1 MKVNLLIDTPET
13 ELLEMLSTEK
23 DKLDKMKMSHAV
35 SPLENPK
42 LITSTRKVIA
52 RIKTELSN
60 RKIIDKNIKK

>member
-1 MKVNLLIDTPET
+1 MKSTILIDTPEN
-13 ELLEMLSTEK
+13 ELLEMLETQK
-23 DKLDKMKMSHAV
+23 DKLDKMKMSHEI

-60 RKIIDKNIKK
+60 RKNKS

>member
-1 MKVNLLIDTPET
+1 MKASILIDTPEN
-13 ELLEMLSTEK
+13 ELLEMLETQK
-23 DKLDKMKMSHAV
+23 NKLDKMKMSHEV

-60 RKIIDKNIKK
+60 RKNKS

>member
-1 MKVNLLIDTPET
+1 MKASILIDTPEN
-13 ELLEMLSTEK
+13 ELLEMLETQK
-23 DKLDKMKMSHAV
+23 DKLDKMKMSHEV

-60 RKIIDKNIKK
+60 RKNRRQE

>member
-1 MKVNLLIDTPET
+1 MKASILIDTPEN
-13 ELLEMLSTEK
+13 ELLEMLENQK
-23 DKLDKMKMSHAV
+23 DKIAKMKMSHEI

-60 RKIIDKNIKK
+60 RKNKS